1 MSPQSDIEKAYQLIQ
16 SFPKSASGKSFLMM
30 KSGKKVFFDIFI
42 KKYGLDGTSTK
53 YSQADVARRMRLSE
67 FFSYIL
73 SEYDITEQEAWGNL
87 VIETIFYRMVIG
99 RIRPHTVKER
109 YILISFYHL

>member
-73 SEYDITEQEAWGNL
+73 SEYDITEQEA
-87 VIETIFYRMVIG
+87 
-99 RIRPHTVKER
+99 
-109 YILISFYHL
+109 